1 MEYDGKFWMF
11 HGDISY
17 TDEAL
22 RRNELSVVFE
32 DKDDSRKSEE
42 KVREFI
48 QLNPTVYLSTHT
60 PEGIE
65 HLEKRNHAPVK

>member
-1 MEYDGKFWMF
+1 MF

-32 DKDDSRKSEE
+32 DKELAKESEE

-48 QLNPTVYLSTHT
+48 KKNPTVYLSTHT
-60 PEGIE
+60 PEALE
-65 HLEKRNHAPVK
+65 HLEKEEIFQL